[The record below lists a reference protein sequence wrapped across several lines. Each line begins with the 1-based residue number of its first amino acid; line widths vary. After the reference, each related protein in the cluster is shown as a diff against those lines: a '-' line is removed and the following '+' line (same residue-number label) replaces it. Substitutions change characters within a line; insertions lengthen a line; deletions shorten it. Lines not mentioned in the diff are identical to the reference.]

1 MDAKNDQST
10 EQAILEAAERL
21 FLEKGFALTSTTEIA
36 KTVGCNQ
43 ALVHYYFRTKE
54 NLFNTIFENKFR
66 SFFQQIFNV
75 NYSDDLPFL
84 DKVRKMVEVHFD
96 LLYENPR
103 IPGLIMNELSRQP
116 DQLKILKDKLHAI
129 PEQLFEQ
136 LSSELQIE
144 IAAGRVRDINPI
156 DLIITVVSINV
167 ALFTIFPIASKV
179 INFSEEQLKMMLY
192 HRREENVKVVL
203 GYLRP

>member
-1 MDAKNDQST
+1 MDEKNDQST

-21 FLEKGFALTSTTEIA
+21 FLEKGFAQTSTTEIA
-36 KTVGCNQ
+36 KAVGCNQ
-43 ALVHYYFRTKE
+43 ALVHYYFRTKD
-54 NLFNTIFENKFR
+54 NLFNTIFEKKFR

-75 NYSDDLPFL
+75 NYSEELSFL
-84 DKVRKMVEVHFD
+84 EKVRKMVETHFD

-103 IPGLIMNELSRQP
+103 IPALIINELSRQP
-116 DQLKILKDKLHAI
+116 DHLMILKEKLHAI

-136 LSSELQIE
+136 LSNELQIE

-179 INFSEEQLKMMLY
+179 INFNEEQLKMMLY